1 MLQFILRQLCPL
13 TIFFRPGHCLIGVAS
28 HLPEMANWSILQTL
42 SPLFGF
48 LSLRRSG
55 VSSKIFESFVYRNSA
70 SQWHSIVM
78 LAFNLLICVLSIFQ
92 SYTCLLHSIFFLHD
106 PCLLSPALCTICI
119 HSQQLST
126 DRSKQYREPSKRWF
140 EPMDRQEDPFIRLS
154 ERAMKSHLFI

>member
-55 VSSKIFESFVYRNSA
+55 VSSKKIWVFCIPKLCFTVTFYRSA
-70 SQWHSIVM
+70 G
-78 LAFNLLICVLSIFQ
+78 FQ
-92 SYTCLLHSIFFLHD
+92 SAHLCSLNISELYMPFTQHILLTWS
-106 PCLLSPALCTICI
+106 LLAQSSLVYHLYPLTTIV
-119 HSQQLST
+119 H
-126 DRSKQYREPSKRWF
+126 
-140 EPMDRQEDPFIRLS
+140 RQVKTIS
-154 ERAMKSHLFI
+154 RAIEKMVRTYGQARRPVH